1 LYIYPV
7 EREEKTS
14 QQHVAGNNIHVED
27 AGFSIEKQDGGE
39 YQLVWWRL
47 MMRIDREE
55 FRRLIS

>member
-14 QQHVAGNNIHVED
+14 QQHVAGNNINVED
-27 AGFSIEKQDGGE
+27 AGFSIEKKDGGE